1 MMVSYFGTGLI
12 LAIVSLAVIQTVL
25 MLVAVVSIMRKNV
38 PTGDKVFWLLIVLIV
53 NLIGPIIYFAVGSSK
68 LEEKEANLENERENR

>member
-38 PTGDKVFWLLIVLIV
+38 PTGDKVFWLLIVLII

-68 LEEKEANLENERENR
+68 LEEKEANLENEKENR